1 VVRKWYDIVVRYL
14 NLVYVILFLAKLT
27 EILQKLFLSAAQEK
41 TDDVLNDEVKTNWNF
56 YSPKHLCVF
65 KPVSFILLELLVIT
79 TYVMQNACS

>member
-41 TDDVLNDEVKTNWNF
+41 TDDVLNDEVKTN
-56 YSPKHLCVF
+56 
-65 KPVSFILLELLVIT
+65 
-79 TYVMQNACS
+79 